1 MIMTIEQ
8 LNTVKKTFDKKD
20 KLEKALSK
28 LKDIHGL
35 TEENKSW
42 WPCIDVDHSVYLA
55 CLLDEKEF
63 IDVLNYITQK
73 VQEKYDKYVVICSDY
88 ILSKKVE

>member
-1 MIMTIEQ
+1 MTIEQ
-8 LNTVKKTFDKKD
+8 LNTVKEAFAKKN

-28 LKDIHGL
+28 LKDIHRL
-35 TEENKSW
+35 AEENKSW
-42 WPCIDVDHSVYLA
+42 WPCIDVDHSVCLA

-63 IDVLNYITQK
+63 TDVLNYITQK
-73 VQEKYDKYVVICSDY
+73 VQEKYDKYIVICSDY